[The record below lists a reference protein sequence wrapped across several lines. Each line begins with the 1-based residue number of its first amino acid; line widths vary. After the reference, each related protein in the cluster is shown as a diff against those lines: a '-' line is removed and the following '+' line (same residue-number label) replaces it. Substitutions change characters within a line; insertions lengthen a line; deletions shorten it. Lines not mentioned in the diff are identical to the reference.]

1 MYISLHF
8 LMLLL
13 IQEILQIRTKR
24 KNIQGRRG
32 GVVCLCIQFLQK
44 SAISINVNKDMN
56 KKL

>member
-1 MYISLHF
+1 MYISLRF

-24 KNIQGRRG
+24 KNIQGRRI